1 MNVCDICN
9 IVHDETYCPLCI
21 ANEKIEELETK
32 VEELEEYK
40 WMYED
45 LQE

>member
-21 ANEKIEELETK
+21 ANEKIEELE
-32 VEELEEYK
+32 EYK